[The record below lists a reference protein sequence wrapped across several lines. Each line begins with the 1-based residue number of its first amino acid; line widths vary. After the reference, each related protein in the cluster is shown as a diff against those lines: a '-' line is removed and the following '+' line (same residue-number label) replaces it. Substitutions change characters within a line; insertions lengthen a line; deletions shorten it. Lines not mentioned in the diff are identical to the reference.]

1 MSDRK
6 RRGGPGRLP
15 TDEAVLSGETDR
27 LADVNSGPEP
37 THEEIARRAHQI
49 YLQSGGGDGHED
61 EDWLRAETELR
72 AERHPA
78 GASDSTGG

>member
-6 RRGGPGRLP
+6 RGGGPKRP
-15 TDEAVLSGETDR
+15 PANEAVLIGETHR

-49 YLQSGGGDGHED
+49 YLQRGGGDGHDD
-61 EDWLRAETELR
+61 ENWFRAEAELR
-72 AERHPA
+72 AEKSPA